1 MAMAIASPLPT
12 DCYPVHDVRGQL
24 IATAYYHARDEL
36 LYVVW
41 TGHITNVEVVQVAEA
56 FLQLQTICTIRR
68 LYNDKTATT
77 GDWAEAMPWLE
88 FEWLPK
94 AIHNGLGAV
103 AYVLSP
109 DISNQLISRRFADR
123 VRPHLP
129 IHMFY
134 DYEKEAALTWLR
146 AQ

>member
-1 MAMAIASPLPT
+1 MAIASHLST
-12 DCYPVHDVRGQL
+12 DFYPVYDVLGQL
-24 IATAYYHARDEL
+24 IATAYYHPQDEL

-41 TGHITNVEVVQVAEA
+41 TGHITNVEVIQVAEA
-56 FLQLQTICTIRR
+56 FLQLQTIRTIRR
-68 LYNDKTATT
+68 LYNDKVATT
-77 GDWAEAMPWLE
+77 GDWAEALPWLE

-94 AIHNGLGAV
+94 AILNGLCAV

-134 DYEKEAALTWLR
+134 DYDKETALAWLR

>member
-1 MAMAIASPLPT
+1 MAIASPLPT
-12 DCYPVHDVRGQL
+12 DCYPVHDALGQL
-24 IATAYYHARDEL
+24 IATAYYHTQGEL
-36 LYVVW
+36 LCVVW
-41 TGHITNVEVVQVAEA
+41 TGHITNVEVLQVAEA
-56 FLQLQTICTIRR
+56 FLQLQALRPIRR
-68 LYNDKTATT
+68 LYNDKTTTT

-94 AIHNGLGAV
+94 AIHQGLQAI

-123 VRPHLP
+123 VRPQLP
-129 IHMFY
+129 IRLFFDY
-134 DYEKEAALTWLR
+134 DKEAALGWLQ